1 MKQKQYN
8 NYIIKYKENEVIK
21 IVEKFKKELII
32 YYSRN
37 RFINVRKRVI
47 IKLTNGKYKVITHY
61 IENGIYKTFV
71 SKIEFNEEQ
80 IEELIQSYLDEF
92 NFEKTLYYR

>member
-1 MKQKQYN
+1 M
-8 NYIIKYKENEVIK
+8 
-21 IVEKFKKELII
+21 VEKFNKELII

-61 IENGIYKTFV
+61 IENGVYKTFV
-71 SKIEFNEEQ
+71 SKIEYNKEQ
-80 IEELIQSYLDEF
+80 IEELIQAYLDEF
-92 NFEKTLYYR
+92 NFKKSVYYK